1 MPNDPARIETITG
14 RKRRR
19 CYSAEQTLTLVKET
33 MQPGMTVSAVACLH
47 GVSPSLLFNWG
58 RLMPGG
64 S

>member
-47 GVSPSLLFNWG
+47 GVSPSLLFN
-58 RLMPGG
+58 
-64 S
+64 